1 MTLPIN
7 RIFALIPFILIVSCG
22 NDDAPKGDLN
32 DTYAYQANSPY
43 IDSLAPCVR
52 HYNFPSCTL
61 HKLPIIGLDH
71 ESPSIENVMDHVVVS
86 HDWMGERFEQVLNQ
100 LPTEVL
106 YLFKGVTAVVIDND
120 IRPAF
125 YSHGTGAIYLDPALL
140 WLTVQEKRTI
150 NPKEDYRAGFSDP
163 LSFRSVWRYVKGN
176 TVVSAR
182 GSLSDMS
189 ERTLEDII
197 PTFAA
202 LLFHEL
208 AHANDFIAP
217 GSYQQINRNLTVS
230 QTIDLLHSSSPSIQ
244 LRDSAPLSSSL
255 LYGLAGVMF
264 HGHAPS
270 DAERAISADEVGQEF
285 EMDIASDDYAYSSLY
300 EDTAMLFEE
309 AMMKYF
315 FDIDRDI
322 AFTTPPGANNNCQ
335 DYVVKWGIR
344 NRIGD
349 EEVRIRAQLVVE
361 QLMLGVDFG
370 TFFTDLVTPTP
381 LNNDVSWCQSVTIQ
395 ANSVQQKV
403 QSDGALEQMPLINP
417 HLRPYL

>member
-1 MTLPIN
+1 MNLPLN
-7 RIFALIPFILIVSCG
+7 RIFALIPFILIASCG
-22 NDDAPKGDLN
+22 NDDSPRGDLD
-32 DTYAYQANSPY
+32 DTYVYQVNSPY
-43 IDSLAPCVR
+43 IDTLAPCIR
-52 HYNFPSCTL
+52 HYTIPNCTL

-71 ESPSIENVMDHVVVS
+71 DSPTIENVMDRVVVS
-86 HDWMGERFEQVLNQ
+86 HDWMGDRFEQVLNQ
-100 LPTEVL
+100 LPTEIL
-106 YLFKGVTAVVIDND
+106 YLFKGVTAIVIDND

-163 LSFRSVWRYVKGN
+163 LNFRSVWRYVKGN
-176 TVVSAR
+176 AVVSAR
-182 GSLSDMS
+182 GSLTDMS
-189 ERTLEDII
+189 ERNIEDII

-208 AHANDFIAP
+208 AHANDLIAP
-217 GSYQQINRNLTVS
+217 GSYQQINKANTVS
-230 QTIDLLHSSSPSIQ
+230 HTIDLLHGSSPSIQ
-244 LRDSAPLSSSL
+244 LRDNAPLSSSL

-264 HGHAPS
+264 HGNTPS
-270 DAERAISADEVGQEF
+270 DTERAISADEVGQEF

-322 AFTTPPGANNNCQ
+322 AFTTPPGTDNLCQ

-349 EEVRIRAQLVVE
+349 EEVRTRAQLVVE

-381 LNNDVSWCQSVTIQ
+381 LNRDVSWCQSVTIQ
-395 ANSVQQKV
+395 ASGLQQKP
-403 QSDGALEQMPLINP
+403 QNEGTQKPIQLINP